1 MSHSP
6 LGTLLRTMNL
16 QKIQWKRPCH
26 SAIRLGSLPLPEC
39 SRPTTPG
46 SGGTFSCHHPRKAQG
61 FTPSLSEPPPQGSPT
76 QRYFPLSILSHS
88 DYTSLMRKLVGLTR
102 YTVFVPAIA
111 SILGA
116 LFLMAQGS
124 IAVVI
129 TVINSVVEQTPLKD
143 VIVEVLTAVDAIL
156 LGTVLLVIG
165 YGLYELFVDTELDVP
180 AWLQIKDLDD
190 LKSKLI
196 GVVVAIIAVVFVGVL
211 VDSTRAGDVLAY
223 GAGAGA
229 VVLGLG
235 VFAWA
240 TRKSA
245 SPDKR

>member
-1 MSHSP
+1 
-6 LGTLLRTMNL
+6 
-16 QKIQWKRPCH
+16 
-26 SAIRLGSLPLPEC
+26 
-39 SRPTTPG
+39 
-46 SGGTFSCHHPRKAQG
+46 
-61 FTPSLSEPPPQGSPT
+61 
-76 QRYFPLSILSHS
+76 
-88 DYTSLMRKLVGLTR
+88 MRKLLGLTR

-116 LFLMAQGS
+116 LLLMAQGS
-124 IAVVI
+124 VAVVLAI
-129 TVINSVVEQTPLKD
+129 ISSILDQTPLKD

-245 SPDKR
+245 SPNKR